1 MFERMAKLSRGFGAD
16 RPKGEKSMMTLLF
29 AIFLVAMILALA
41 GQNHG
46 SLVAA
51 GISLLLCVYWL
62 LHHST
67 DKLNIQL

>member
-1 MFERMAKLSRGFGAD
+1 
-16 RPKGEKSMMTLLF
+16 MMTLLF